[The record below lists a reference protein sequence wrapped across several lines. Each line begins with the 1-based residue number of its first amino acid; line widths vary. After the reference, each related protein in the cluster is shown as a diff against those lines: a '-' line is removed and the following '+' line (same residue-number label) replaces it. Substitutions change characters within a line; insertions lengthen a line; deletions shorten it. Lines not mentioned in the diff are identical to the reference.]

1 MTTFIIKYHSMEL
14 QRITAKSIRAAKIRT
29 SKYCS
34 NDAKLYSLLCGI
46 QLCNE
51 YGDCISMYAPYFG
64 QWFDISGVVS
74 FSDI

>member
-1 MTTFIIKYHSMEL
+1 MATYIIKYRGMEL

-29 SKYCS
+29 STYCS
-34 NDAKLYSLLCGI
+34 NDVKLYCLLCGI

-51 YGDCISMYAPYFG
+51 YGDCISMYAPYFR

-74 FSDI
+74 YADI